1 MGAVGSPPSAR
12 PGRQAAEHGA
22 VDDGAV
28 DDRAVD
34 DRAVDD
40 QLGSLRLPPRNPPDF
55 ARATGR

>member
-34 DRAVDD
+34 D